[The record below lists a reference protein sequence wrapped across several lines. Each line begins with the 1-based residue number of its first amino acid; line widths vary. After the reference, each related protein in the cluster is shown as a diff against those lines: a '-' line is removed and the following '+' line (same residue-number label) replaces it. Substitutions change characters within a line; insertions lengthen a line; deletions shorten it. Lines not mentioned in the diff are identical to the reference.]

1 MKKSQRILRWGLLLW
16 KRLYKKLTFVL
27 LLAIIPVLVCS
38 YGVASEEESGMAIIA
53 LASEG
58 ETVDSLT
65 ATVWEDLRGSEVI
78 LYIICDS
85 PQQAR
90 QMVADGDA
98 NAAWIFAEDLETKIY
113 DFVAYRDRGHAF
125 ITVVEPKD
133 RVMLTLVREMLSGVM
148 FPYCSETLYLQYL
161 RETAPELDDVSDE
174 TLLEYYESVDFT
186 DGLFVFTDTE
196 GNIKDPEENQ
206 SYLMAP
212 VRGMLAVV
220 TVLAGLA
227 TAMYYI
233 RDEKSGTFDC
243 MPQRSRPLVEFGCQM
258 ISIVNILLV
267 VMVSLALTGQIRV
280 WGLELLVAGIYGLCV
295 AVFAMTVRR
304 LSVGIRGLGM
314 VTPILVVVMLVVC
327 PVFFDLGPLRRIQL
341 LLPPTYFVNG
351 VYNEKYVLLMAV
363 YTLILLAICR
373 IIDRIRHVV

>member
-1 MKKSQRILRWGLLLW
+1 MKKTQRILRWGLLLW

-27 LLAIIPVLVCS
+27 LLAIIPALVFS

-58 ETVDSLT
+58 ETVDALT
-65 ATVWEDLRGSEVI
+65 AMVWEDLRGSEVI

-98 NAAWIFAEDLETKIY
+98 NAAWIFAEDLEAKIY
-113 DFVAYRDRGHAF
+113 DFVAYRDRSHAF

-161 RETAPELDDVSDE
+161 RETAPELAAVPDE

-186 DGLFVFTDTE
+186 DGLFVFTDME

-258 ISIVNILLV
+258 ISIVNVLLV
-267 VMVSLALTGQIRV
+267 VMVSLALTGQIRA
-280 WGLELLVAGIYGLCV
+280 WGLELLVAVIYGLCV

-327 PVFFDLGPLRRIQL
+327 PVFFDLGPLRQIQL

-363 YTLILLAICR
+363 YTLLLLAICR
-373 IIDRIRHVV
+373 IVDRIRHVV